1 MKNKKIPVM
10 IALAVV
16 LLILLLTV
24 FGEIAT
30 LVLLSF
36 VQAYIF
42 LPIVKFFEKYMRPS
56 FAVLTSFLLT
66 AVINVAVIILLVPVL
81 LSQLKGF
88 VAYVPEYI
96 NRINVFLGKI
106 PLLSQ
111 VQIPYNSIIGKIAEV
126 TVTSFSF
133 GEVFSFL
140 SFFLLMPVTV
150 YYFLKDRKK
159 IKNLLLFLIPEKIRE
174 PVYCTFSDINLSLRD
189 YIFGETKIAVAV
201 GALTAVLLL
210 LFGFKYWLVLG
221 LIMGIFNIIP
231 YIGPIMA
238 TVPIVLSSLSGGIK
252 KTVIGLVI
260 AVAVQQADNLI
271 IRPRVISNTL
281 EIHPLTVILCVSAGN
296 CIGNM
301 GGTLLAVPLYIT
313 FRTVF
318 REFYKI
324 FSERKCKFRK
334 KSKI

>member
-1 MKNKKIPVM
+1 MKNRKIPVI
-10 IALAVV
+10 IAVA
-16 LLILLLTV
+16 LLILLFTV
-24 FGEIAT
+24 FREIAT

-66 AVINVAVIILLVPVL
+66 AVINVAVILLLVPVL
-81 LSQLKGF
+81 ISQIKGF
-88 VAYVPEYI
+88 VALVPEYI
-96 NRINVFLGKI
+96 NRINGFLGKI
-106 PLLSQ
+106 PFLSQ
-111 VQIPYNSIIGKIAEV
+111 AKIPYDSLFGKIAEV

-133 GEVFSFL
+133 GEVLSFL
-140 SFFLLMPVTV
+140 SLSLLMPVTV
-150 YYFLKDRKK
+150 YYFLKDRQK
-159 IKNLLLFLIPEKIRE
+159 IKNFLLFLLPEKIRE
-174 PVYCTFSDINLSLRD
+174 PVFYTFSDINSSLRD

-201 GALTAVLLL
+201 GALTATLLL

-221 LIMGIFNIIP
+221 IIMGVFNIIP

-238 TVPIVLSSLSGGIK
+238 TVPIVLSSLSGGMK
-252 KTVIGLVI
+252 KTVIGLII

-296 CIGNM
+296 CIGNI

-313 FRTVF
+313 FRTAF